1 MRVVITGGAGF
12 IGSHLCDLFLSRG
25 HQVVA
30 VDSFL
35 TGSPANIAH
44 LSKTKGFRFI
54 RQDITRPFSVPGK
67 VDAVLNFASPASP
80 EDYVRLQ
87 VETLRVG
94 SAGTENALLLAA
106 KKKARFL
113 HASTSEVYGDPLE
126 HPQRESYWGHVN
138 PIGPRSMYDEAKRFS
153 EALVM
158 AYRRTRGVDTRM
170 VRIFNTYGPRMRLN
184 DGRALPQ
191 FFGQALGGRDITI
204 YGDGKQTRSF
214 CYVSDLIDGIY
225 RLLQSDEREPVNLGN
240 PVEITILRLAEE
252 IIALTKSKS
261 RVVNRPALVDD
272 PKQRRPDI
280 SKAKQVLDWEP
291 RVSRAEGLKLTLP
304 YFREQVARTKRGN
317 PALRFARSGPG
328 VRT

>member
-1 MRVVITGGAGF
+1 MRVVVTGGAGF
-12 IGSHLCDLFLSRG
+12 IGSHLCDLFLSKG
-25 HQVVA
+25 HSVVA
-30 VDSFL
+30 VDNFI
-35 TGSPANIAH
+35 TGSPANVAH
-44 LSKTKGFRFI
+44 LSKAKGFRLI
-54 RQDITRPFSVPGK
+54 RQDITKPFSVPGK
-67 VDAVLNFASPASP
+67 IDAVLNFASPASP
-80 EDYVRLQ
+80 EDYVKLQ

-94 SAGTENALLLAA
+94 SAGTENALMLAA

-113 HASTSEVYGDPLE
+113 QASTSEVYGDPLE

-138 PIGPRSMYDEAKRFS
+138 PVGPRSMYDEAKRYA

-158 AYRRTRGVDTRM
+158 AYRRTRAVETRI

-191 FFGQALGGRDITI
+191 FFGQALRGDDITI

-225 RLLQSDEREPVNLGN
+225 RLLQSDEQEPVNVGN
-240 PVEITILRLAEE
+240 PVEITILTLAQE
-252 IIALTKSKS
+252 IVALTKSKS

-280 SKAKQVLDWEP
+280 TRARKSLGWEP
-291 RVSRAEGLKLTLP
+291 RVSRAEGMKLTLP
-304 YFREQVARTKRGN
+304 YFREQVARTAKKGR
-317 PALRFARSGPG
+317 A
-328 VRT
+328 

>member
-12 IGSHLCDLFLSRG
+12 IGSHLCDLFLSKG

-30 VDSFL
+30 VDNFL

-44 LSKTKGFRFI
+44 LARTRGFRFL
-54 RQDITRPFSVPGK
+54 RKDITKPFTVPGR

-80 EDYVRLQ
+80 EDYVKLQ
-87 VETLRVG
+87 VETLKVG
-94 SAGTENALLLAA
+94 SAGTENALILAM

-113 HASTSEVYGDPLE
+113 QASTSEVYGDPLE
-126 HPQRESYWGHVN
+126 HPQRETYWGHVN
-138 PIGPRSMYDEAKRFS
+138 SIGPRSMYDEAKRYA

-158 AYRRTRGVDTRM
+158 AYRRTRGVDTRI
-170 VRIFNTYGPRMRLN
+170 VRIFNTYGARMRLN

-191 FFGQALGGRDITI
+191 FFGQALRGENITV

-225 RLLQSDEREPVNLGN
+225 RLLMSDEAEPVNCGN
-240 PVEITILRLAEE
+240 PVEITILQLAKE
-252 IIALTKSKS
+252 IIAITGSRS
-261 RVVNRPALVDD
+261 RVIHKPAMVDD

-280 SKAKQVLDWEP
+280 SKAKRVLGWEP
-291 RVSRAEGLKLTLP
+291 RVSRAEGLALTLP
-304 YFREQVARTKRGN
+304 YFREQVAQTSRGKKR
-317 PALRFARSGPG
+317 P
-328 VRT
+328 

>member
-44 LSKTKGFRFI
+44 LSRTRGFRFL
-54 RQDITRPFSVPGK
+54 RHDITRPFSVPGR

-80 EDYVRLQ
+80 EDYVKLQ

-106 KKKARFL
+106 KKRARFL

-126 HPQRESYWGHVN
+126 HPQRETYWGHVN
-138 PIGPRSMYDEAKRFS
+138 PIGPRSMYDEAKRYA

-158 AYRRTRGVDTRM
+158 AYRRTRGVETRI

-191 FFGQALGGRDITI
+191 FFGQALRGEDITV

-214 CYVSDLIDGIY
+214 CYVSDLIEGIY
-225 RLLQSDEREPVNLGN
+225 RLLQSDEREPVNCGN
-240 PVEITILRLAEE
+240 PVEITILQLAKE
-252 IIALTKSKS
+252 IIALTGS
-261 RVVNRPALVDD
+261 RSWVVHRKAMVDD

-280 SKAKQVLDWEP
+280 SKAKRVLGWEP
-291 RVSRAEGLKLTLP
+291 RVSRAEGLALTLP
-304 YFREQVARTKRGN
+304 YFREQVARSRKGRKR
-317 PALRFARSGPG
+317 S
-328 VRT
+328 